1 MEEQAVAYH
10 LVGVDLGG
18 TKIAAALTDTD
29 STILKYET
37 VSVPDASEPEA
48 VIAQMLA
55 AIRRVTSEV
64 RPESV
69 LGVGIAIA
77 GLVDHEAGR
86 VVLSPNL
93 GWCDVPLRDRLAAS
107 LEWPVY
113 VAHDVAMA
121 ALGENYYG
129 ASRGSRHVLT
139 VWVGTGIGAGLILNG
154 TLYQGANGFAGE
166 LGQNTIRWDG
176 PACRGGN
183 RGCLEHYA
191 SGPAMRRHAASL
203 LAEGRVSMLT
213 GDAETLSV
221 EQISSAAQ
229 LGDGVAL
236 DVIAAGADALGAG
249 LTNAI
254 HMLNPE
260 VVVLGGGVIRNM
272 PLLLARVREVVA
284 ERGLPSVARARIVE
298 AHFGREAG
306 VVGATVFVKLAG
318 HPEAARH

>member
-1 MEEQAVAYH
+1 MAYH

-18 TKIAAALTDTD
+18 TKIATALTDTE

-37 VSVPDASEPEA
+37 VPVPEGSDAEA
-48 VIAQMLA
+48 VMALMVA
-55 AIRRVTSEV
+55 SVRRVTALV

-69 LGVGIAIA
+69 LGVGVAIA
-77 GLVDHEAGR
+77 GLVDPEAGR

-93 GWCDVPLRDRLAAS
+93 GWHDVPLRDRLATA
-107 LEWPVY
+107 LKWPVY

-121 ALGENYYG
+121 ALCENYYG
-129 ASRGSRHVLT
+129 ASRGMRHVLT

-166 LGQNTIRWDG
+166 LGQNTIKWDG
-176 PACRGGN
+176 PPCPGGN

-191 SGPAMRRHAASL
+191 SGPAMRRRAAAL
-203 LAEGRVSMLT
+203 IAEGASTMLT
-213 GDAETLSV
+213 GDAESLSV

-229 LGDGVAL
+229 LGDAVAL
-236 DVIAAGADALGAG
+236 QVLDETADVLGAG

-260 VVVLGGGVIRNM
+260 MVVLGGGVVRQV
-272 PLLLARVREVVA
+272 PLLLTRVQAVVNARA
-284 ERGLPSVARARIVE
+284 LPSAGYARIVQ
-298 AHFGREAG
+298 ARFGREAG
-306 VVGATVFVKLAG
+306 VVGATVFAKLAG
-318 HPEAARH
+318 RPESAHR